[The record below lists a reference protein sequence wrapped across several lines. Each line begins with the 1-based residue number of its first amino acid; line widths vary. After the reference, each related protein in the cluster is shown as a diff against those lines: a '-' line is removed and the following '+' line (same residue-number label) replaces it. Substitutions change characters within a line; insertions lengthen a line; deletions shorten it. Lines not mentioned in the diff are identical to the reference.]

1 MIKPP
6 AFSVGAL
13 RRALFLCSKW
23 MLVPAGVTGGLIMSA
38 QAAPYSG
45 LPSAGS
51 LGNTLPSSSSAIP
64 QQRAGASLVI
74 PELASP
80 STATVGGG
88 SVVLGKV
95 VLEGTEA
102 VPGLSVDALQRI
114 AETYLNKPQTFA
126 DLQRMAQA
134 MTRECRAQGLAL
146 AQVVLPPQ
154 TVSQGVLRVRVW
166 PGVFDTPTIRNSS
179 ELSTSVVERIVSAT
193 TPSGDVVNRRSL
205 ERAALL
211 LGDIPGIRP
220 AAIVMRPGTLPGSTA
235 MDITVSPG
243 QRMGGYVGLDNA
255 GVDSTGRSRVMA
267 GIQANELL
275 GQGDQL
281 KVDVL
286 DAYENSNLLNGGID
300 YSLLVGGYGT
310 RAGVSW
316 SHLNYRYYLQGLK
329 FDGDSDNVGA
339 YVQHPW
345 VRTPSTR
352 IDVRLDAGVQMMTDR
367 YPSLFALIAGGNSAR
382 KEVTSGS
389 LSVSGS
395 SAWLAGGLSTFNL
408 QGTLGNLSVK
418 NDAAR
423 FWSSSDLLDSAGS
436 FGRLNY
442 QATHEQYLIGPLS
455 LQGSVN
461 GQFASK
467 NLDSSQKLL
476 TGGAVGVR
484 AYAAGSGA
492 VDDGV
497 VASLEFRSQWT
508 LPVLP
513 VLGGE
518 HQVTLAGFYDQSW
531 GQQYHNNT
539 GLTSQNQV
547 ELAGGGAY
555 VKVARN
561 DDYALMLTWAHRT
574 GDKDPVSGLSD
585 RDLFWVSAV
594 KSF

>member
-1 MIKPP
+1 MSNSHSSPMGAPRRTLFTYLKWILVP
-6 AFSVGAL
+6 VGAVGGV
-13 RRALFLCSKW
+13 
-23 MLVPAGVTGGLIMSA
+23 LVSAHAATPAN
-38 QAAPYSG
+38 
-45 LPSAGS
+45 LPSAGL
-51 LGNTLPSSSSAIP
+51 LGNTLPSSSSTIP
-64 QQRAGASLVI
+64 QTQSGASLVI
-74 PELASP
+74 PEVDSP
-80 STATVGGG
+80 IAPTGGETVI
-88 SVVLGKV
+88 LKKV
-95 VLEGTEA
+95 ALEGGEA
-102 VPGLSVDALQRI
+102 VPGLSIAVLQRI
-114 AETYLNKPQTFA
+114 ADTYLNKPQTFA
-126 DLQRMAQA
+126 DLQSMTQA
-134 MTRECRAQGLAL
+134 MTRECRAQGFVL

-154 TVSQGVLRVRVW
+154 TVGQGVLRVKVW
-166 PGVFDTPTIRNSS
+166 PGVFDAPAIRNSS
-179 ELSTSVVERIVSAT
+179 PLSTSVVERIVSAT
-193 TPSGDVVNRRSL
+193 TPSGDVVSRQSL

-220 AAIVMRPGTLPGSTA
+220 AAVVMRPGRLPGSTT
-235 MDITVSPG
+235 MDITVTPG
-243 QRMGGYVGLDNA
+243 QRVAGYVGMDNA

-286 DAYENSNLLNGGID
+286 DAYEKSNLLNGGID

-310 RAGVSW
+310 RVGINW

-339 YVQHPW
+339 YVQQPW

-367 YPSLFALIAGGNSAR
+367 YPSLFALITGGNSAK

-389 LSVSGS
+389 LSVRGS
-395 SAWLAGGLSTFNL
+395 SAWLPGGLSTFNL

-455 LQGSVN
+455 LQGSVT

-476 TGGAVGVR
+476 TGGSSGVR

-497 VASLEFRSQWT
+497 ITSLELRNQWT
-508 LPVLP
+508 LPALP
-513 VLGGE
+513 VLGSE
-518 HQVTLAGFYDQSW
+518 HQLTLAGFYDQSW

-547 ELAGGGAY
+547 KLAGAGAY

-574 GDKDPVSGLSD
+574 GDKDPVSGLGD